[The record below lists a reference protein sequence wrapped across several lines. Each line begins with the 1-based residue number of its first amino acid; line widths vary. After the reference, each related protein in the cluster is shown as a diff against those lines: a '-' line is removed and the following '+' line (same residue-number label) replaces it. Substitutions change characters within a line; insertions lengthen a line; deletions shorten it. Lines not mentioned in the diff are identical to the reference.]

1 MMPIGKVTDMTYNK
15 TPLGIL
21 ADKVSVTNTATMLTG
36 VAGYAVYD
44 TDMARLDLIA
54 GGRLWSVNNEFDL
67 KGGLL
72 GGASKD
78 DGATW
83 VDPLVGAKLRVNVTE
98 DVYATGWG
106 MIGGFGAGSQLMWDL
121 MGGAG
126 YKFNDTFSLFAG
138 YRAVSVDYSDNG
150 FVYDVVEK
158 GPILAGVFQ
167 F

>member
-1 MMPIGKVTDMTYNK
+1 
-15 TPLGIL
+15 
-21 ADKVSVTNTATMLTG
+21 
-36 VAGYAVYD
+36 
-44 TDMARLDLIA
+44 
-54 GGRLWSVNNEFDL
+54 
-67 KGGLL
+67 
-72 GGASKD
+72 
-78 DGATW
+78 
-83 VDPLVGAKLRVNVTE
+83 
-98 DVYATGWG
+98 